1 MQTSTQTSMQT
12 FGSRLSAAMNQ
23 HGPLCVGIDPHAA
36 LLRDWGLTDDVD
48 GLREFALRCVEA
60 FGGHAAIVKP
70 QAAFFE
76 RFGSAGVA
84 VLEETLAGLR
94 AAGTLSLLDVKRGD
108 IGSTM
113 DAYAAAHLGSAA
125 PTRADAIT
133 VSPFLGVGSLEPA
146 FELARATGSGI
157 FVLALTSNAEGA
169 QVQHARQRD
178 GRTVAQ
184 TVIDAVADLND
195 ATPADRRVAD
205 IGLVVGATTGKDIA
219 DLGLGDALEQCRGPL
234 LAPGL
239 GAQGASVEDIA
250 RAFGAASAQV
260 LPSASR
266 SVLAAGPDAA
276 CLREALRA
284 TAAHAA
290 AALG

>member
-94 AAGTLSLLDVKRGD
+94 AAGTLSLLDAKRGD

-113 DAYAAAHLGSAA
+113 AAYAAAHLGPVA

-219 DLGLGDALEQCRGPL
+219 DLGLGDALEHCRGPL

-239 GAQGASVEDIA
+239 GAQGATVEDIA

-284 TAAHAA
+284 TATHAA